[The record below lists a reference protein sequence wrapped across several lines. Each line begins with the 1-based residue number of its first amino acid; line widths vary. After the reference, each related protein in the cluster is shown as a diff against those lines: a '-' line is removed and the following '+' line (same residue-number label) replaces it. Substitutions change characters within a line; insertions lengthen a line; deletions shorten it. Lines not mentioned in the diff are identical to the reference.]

1 MIAIERFFERFRC
14 GCASVNNEEFI
25 GLPGSMFDGLHNRC
39 KVTRAEEIQ
48 SAAESA
54 RMHGQRVGPSLPQ
67 ICEDSAQTPQ
77 ASSRGHARMENNPS
91 MTPATDRSSNSA
103 TSDMPSEE
111 KEKEKMRL
119 QKLLKDFAK
128 EAVAGIPVS
137 MVNLRTMRKPPHL
150 LQMDRHLTVFS
161 LKPVDG
167 STAETAV
174 EDFAVKD
181 VGLIYK
187 GYEVSRKFPTLGGD
201 AGACV
206 GLDVLRSDRRLLFH
220 FDDNYERDK
229 FYTCLQ
235 ILRMSIDIK
244 HAT

>member
-1 MIAIERFFERFRC
+1 MISIERFFERFRC
-14 GCASVNNEEFI
+14 GCSSVNNDELI
-25 GLPGSMFDGLHNRC
+25 GLPGSMFDRC
-39 KVTRAEEIQ
+39 NIARAEELDTQ
-48 SAAESA
+48 TAAESA
-54 RMHGQRVGPSLPQ
+54 RMPGQHAGPSLPQ

-77 ASSRGHARMENNPS
+77 ASSRGHARVENQPAMS
-91 MTPATDRSSNSA
+91 PATDRSSNSG
-103 TSDMPSEE
+103 TSDMSSDE

-137 MVNLRTMRKPPHL
+137 LVNLRTMRKPPHL
-150 LQMDRHLTVFS
+150 FQMDRHLTVFS

-181 VGLIYK
+181 VELIYK
-187 GYEVSRKFPTLGGD
+187 GYEVSQRFPRLGGD
-201 AGACV
+201 AAACV
-206 GLDVLRSDRRLLFH
+206 GLDITRSNYQLIFH

-244 HAT
+244 HAM